1 VTVRAGRILA
11 VATLLLAAALPANTL
26 AQAER
31 EFGALLPLQDRTG
44 NRRIAER
51 VQQAIRAQLASVYRL
66 ADPVEV
72 RNAMRRLRIRN
83 ARDTDPSKLRQLG
96 EELEIDWVFTATLH
110 RTAGGA
116 VPMVTISA
124 QSFRTDTIEID
135 WAGFEAT
142 SGLDNRR
149 LLDRGVIRSLEILAE
164 RTAFRLA
171 GDFLFGGAS
180 SRADA
185 KAYFKPARNGFLRRP
200 TSPEE
205 LGAVA
210 IVPFDS
216 ITDREGAI
224 NAEIVTNL
232 AFATLFRN
240 GVRVVRPSLVNEV
253 LRRQGALYLGEMD
266 ALARLALRIA
276 ARADRIVTGT
286 VEIYDRQGGRE
297 PEPWVSFFA
306 RLIDVETG
314 RILWING
321 LENTGWD
328 NQQAFLTNR
337 LYSAGRLAEEM
348 MHSLIAGLLAPGDE
362 PPAAEG

>member
-1 VTVRAGRILA
+1 
-11 VATLLLAAALPANTL
+11 
-26 AQAER
+26 
-31 EFGALLPLQDRTG
+31 LQDRTG

-51 VQQAIRAQLASVYRL
+51 IQAAIRAQLASVYRL

-72 RNAMRRLRIRN
+72 RNAMRRLRARN
-83 ARDTDPSKLRQLG
+83 ARDTNPSRLRQLG
-96 EELEIDWVFTATLH
+96 EELKTDWVFTATLH
-110 RTAGGA
+110 RAAGGE
-116 VPMVTISA
+116 VPMVTLSA
-124 QSFRTDTIEID
+124 QAFRTDATEID

-142 SGLDNRR
+142 SGLDRR
-149 LLDRGVIRSLEILAE
+149 RTLERGVVRSLEILAE

-180 SRADA
+180 SRSET

-200 TSPEE
+200 TSPAE

-216 ITDREGAI
+216 VTDREGAL
-224 NAEIVTNL
+224 NAEIMTNL
-232 AFATLFRN
+232 AFAVLYRH
-240 GVRVVRPSLVNEV
+240 GVRVIRPSFVNEM
-253 LRRQGALYLGEMD
+253 LRRRGALYLDELD
-266 ALARLALRIA
+266 ALSRTALKIA
-276 ARADRIVTGT
+276 AGADRIVTGA
-286 VEIYDRQGGRE
+286 VEIYEREGGLE

-321 LENTGWD
+321 LEKTGRD

-337 LYSAGRLAEEM
+337 LYSPGRLAEEM

-362 PPAAEG
+362 QPATEG

>member
-1 VTVRAGRILA
+1 
-11 VATLLLAAALPANTL
+11 
-26 AQAER
+26 
-31 EFGALLPLQDRTG
+31 
-44 NRRIAER
+44 
-51 VQQAIRAQLASVYRL
+51 
-66 ADPVEV
+66 
-72 RNAMRRLRIRN
+72 MRRLRARN
-83 ARDTDPSKLRQLG
+83 ARDTAPAKLRQLG
-96 EELEIDWVFTATLH
+96 EELKIDWVFTATLH
-110 RTAGGA
+110 RTAGGT
-116 VPMVTISA
+116 VPTVTISA
-124 QSFRTDTIEID
+124 QAFRTDAIELD

-142 SGLDNRR
+142 SGLDHRKM
-149 LLDRGVIRSLEILAE
+149 LERGIVRSLEILAE

-180 SRADA
+180 SSSET

-216 ITDREGAI
+216 VTDREAAL
-224 NAEIVTNL
+224 NSEIVTNL
-232 AFATLFRN
+232 AFAMLYRN
-240 GVRVVRPSLVNEV
+240 GVRVVRPSLVNEM
-253 LRRQGALYLGEMD
+253 LRRRGVLYLGELD
-266 ALARLALRIA
+266 ELARTSLKIA
-276 ARADRIVTGT
+276 AQADRIVTGT
-286 VEIYDRQGGRE
+286 VEIYERQGVRE

-321 LENTGWD
+321 LEKSGWD
-328 NQQAFLTNR
+328 NQQAFQTNR

-362 PPAAEG
+362 KPATEG